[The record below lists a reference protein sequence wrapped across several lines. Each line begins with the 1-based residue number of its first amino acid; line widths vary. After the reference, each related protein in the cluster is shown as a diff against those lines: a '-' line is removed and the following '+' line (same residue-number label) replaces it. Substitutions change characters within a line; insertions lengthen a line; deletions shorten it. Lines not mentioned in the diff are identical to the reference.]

1 MLGVELIPLPAHRS
15 DTGTLVAL
23 DRAQSLPFYLQRMF
37 VIFACARGARRAE
50 HATSAHHAL
59 LPVQG
64 GFSIDLDN
72 GRERETLRLDSPD
85 RLICIHAGV
94 WLRLRD
100 LSPETIIA
108 HGDHVRSGPRLSD
121 GVGGVSRAARN
132 SLPHQERTVR
142 RGAT

>member
-64 GFSIDLDN
+64 GSASIS
-72 GRERETLRLDSPD
+72 TT
-85 RLICIHAGV
+85 A
-94 WLRLRD
+94 
-100 LSPETIIA
+100 
-108 HGDHVRSGPRLSD
+108 RSAKRFTSI
-121 GVGGVSRAARN
+121 
-132 SLPHQERTVR
+132 R
-142 RGAT
+142 RIG